1 LVFRAELEEEMSE
14 HFVECRAC
22 GNGQQIED
30 PQSLVG
36 ADSMIKVEC
45 AQCGATI
52 EVLYD
57 RRDSVRLFAIIHGK
71 YQKVAA
77 DTGQPTGQSG
87 TIVIKDLSARGISFD
102 VERSDEV
109 AVGDQLE
116 IEYLSTDR
124 EEDRVKRCVEIQR
137 IAGTEVGARYR

>member
-1 LVFRAELEEEMSE
+1 
-14 HFVECRAC
+14 
-22 GNGQQIED
+22 
-30 PQSLVG
+30 
-36 ADSMIKVEC
+36 
-45 AQCGATI
+45 
-52 EVLYD
+52 VLYD